1 MENKTKITLSEK
13 LIQRQYNPDFIP
25 PKDQVVFTISEL
37 PIGVIQNFI
46 ILSGVAKAGKSTFLA
61 AAISSAFM
69 PGDVF
74 GMKFRFPEGRRK
86 IAYFDTEQSEY
97 DFFRQV
103 NKVKNFA
110 HINGLPEWAHFY
122 SVREDSPSE
131 IKALIETYLENNPEC
146 PVVIIDGIL
155 DLCLD
160 YNSEVESRQLINWF
174 KKLTKVYN
182 CLFIGVL
189 HQGKGLGN
197 QTLGHLGSNCDRW
210 ASSTLEVIKD
220 KDKKTFTL
228 QPRFL
233 RSSEDFE
240 PVVLMNYDNQW
251 RQVDNVKMP
260 ENDANKSN
268 PTDLSEMTHKKM
280 ILQVLAIHKPYK
292 DLIADIQELTAKGTS
307 YAKKICK
314 IWIEKN
320 LIVKNTKNLY
330 EKRF

>member
-1 MENKTKITLSEK
+1 MEQKTSITLPEK
-13 LIQRQYNPDFIP
+13 LLLRKYNPDFIP
-25 PKDQVVFTISEL
+25 PKDQVVFTIQEL

-69 PGDVF
+69 PGDMF

-103 NKVKNFA
+103 NKIKNFA
-110 HINGLPEWAHFY
+110 GINGLPDWADFY
-122 SVREDSPSE
+122 SVREDNPSE
-131 IKALIETYLENNPEC
+131 IRALIQTYLENNPEC
-146 PVVIIDGIL
+146 PIIIIDGIL
-155 DLCLD
+155 DLIFD
-160 YNSEVESRQLINWF
+160 YNNEVESRKLVNWF
-174 KKLTKVYN
+174 KKLTKIYN

-210 ASSTLEVIKD
+210 ASSTLEVVKD
-220 KDKKTFTL
+220 KEKKTFTL

-233 RSSEDFE
+233 RSSEDFD

-251 RQVDNVKMP
+251 RQMDSYKEP
-260 ENDANKSN
+260 ENTEKNDPLKFN
-268 PTDLSEMTHKKM
+268 EMNHKKL
-280 ILQVLAIHKPYK
+280 ILQVLSIEKNYK
-292 DLIADIQELTAKGTS
+292 DLISEIQEVTAKGTN
-307 YAKKICK
+307 YAKKLCK

-320 LIVKNTKNLY
+320 YIQKDNNLY
-330 EKRF
+330 IKNFK

>member
-1 MENKTKITLSEK
+1 MQQDKTITLPEK
-13 LIQRQYNPDFIP
+13 LQLRKYNPDFIP
-25 PKDQVVFTISEL
+25 PKDQVVFSIQEL
-37 PIGVIQNFI
+37 PVGVIENFI
-46 ILSGVAKAGKSTFLA
+46 ILSGMAKAGKSTFLA

-69 PGDVF
+69 PGDMF
-74 GMKFRFPEGRRK
+74 GMKFRLPEGRRK

-110 HINGLPEWAHFY
+110 HINNLPEWAHFY

-131 IKALIETYLENNPEC
+131 IKALIETYLENNPDC

-160 YNSEVESRQLINWF
+160 YNNEVESRLLINWF
-174 KKLTKVYN
+174 KKLTKIYK

-189 HQGKGLGN
+189 HQGKGIGN
-197 QTLGHLGSNCDRW
+197 NTLGHLGSNCDRW
-210 ASSTLEVIKD
+210 ASSTLEVVKD
-220 KDKKTFTL
+220 KEKKTFTL

-240 PVVLMNYDNQW
+240 PVVLMNFNNQW
-251 RQVDNVKMP
+251 HQTTPDIKT
-260 ENDANKSN
+260 ETETKST
-268 PTDLSEMTHKKM
+268 PTELNEMQHKKL
-280 ILQVLAIHKPYK
+280 ILQVLVLEKPYK
-292 DLIADIQELTAKGTS
+292 DLISEIQEVTAKGTN
-307 YAKKICK
+307 YAKKLCK

-320 LIVKNTKNLY
+320 LIIKNYKNDY
-330 EKRF
+330 QKNF

>member
-1 MENKTKITLSEK
+1 MQQDKTITLPEK
-13 LIQRQYNPDFIP
+13 LELRKYNPDFIP
-25 PKDQVVFTISEL
+25 PKDQVVFSIAEL

-69 PGDVF
+69 PGDMF
-74 GMKFRFPEGRRK
+74 GMKFKFPEGRRK

-103 NKVKNFA
+103 NKIKNFA
-110 HINGLPEWAHFY
+110 GINGLPEWAHLY
-122 SVREDSPSE
+122 SVREDNPDE
-131 IKALIETYLENNPEC
+131 IRALIETYLENNPEC
-146 PVVIIDGIL
+146 PVIIIDGIL
-155 DLCLD
+155 DLIFD
-160 YNSEVESRQLINWF
+160 YNNEVESRKLVNWF
-174 KKLTKVYN
+174 KKLTKIYN

-220 KDKKTFTL
+220 KEKKTFTL

-251 RQVDNVKMP
+251 RQVHAIKEP
-260 ENDANKSN
+260 ENTNKIDPLN
-268 PTDLSEMTHKKM
+268 FNEMNHKKI
-280 ILQVLAIHKPYK
+280 ILQTLAIEKSYK
-292 DLIADIQELTAKGTS
+292 DLILEIQEVTAKGTN
-307 YAKKICK
+307 YAKKLCK

-320 LIVKNTKNLY
+320 LITKNY
-330 EKRF
+330 KNDYQKNF

>member
-1 MENKTKITLSEK
+1 MEQDKTITLPEK
-13 LIQRQYNPDFIP
+13 LALRKYNPDFIP
-25 PKDQVVFTISEL
+25 PKDQVVFTINEL

-69 PGDVF
+69 PGDMF

-103 NKVKNFA
+103 NKIKNFA
-110 HINGLPEWAHFY
+110 GINGLPEWADFY
-122 SVREDSPSE
+122 SVREDNPDE
-131 IKALIETYLENNPEC
+131 IRALIETYLENNPEC
-146 PVVIIDGIL
+146 PVIIIDGIL
-155 DLCLD
+155 DLIFD
-160 YNSEVESRQLINWF
+160 YNNEVESRKLVNWF
-174 KKLTKVYN
+174 KKLTKIYN

-220 KDKKTFTL
+220 KEKKTFTL

-251 RQVDNVKMP
+251 RQVDSIKET
-260 ENDANKSN
+260 ENTNKIDPVN
-268 PTDLSEMTHKKM
+268 FNEMNHKKM
-280 ILQVLAIHKPYK
+280 ILQILAIEKPYK
-292 DLIADIQELTAKGTS
+292 DLILEIQEVTAKGTN
-307 YAKKICK
+307 YAKKLCK

-320 LIVKNTKNLY
+320 LIVKNYNNLY

>member
-1 MENKTKITLSEK
+1 MEQKTNITLPEK
-13 LIQRQYNPDFIP
+13 LAQRKYNPDFIP
-25 PKDQVVFTISEL
+25 PKDQVVFLINEL

-69 PGDVF
+69 PGDMF
-74 GMKFRFPEGRRK
+74 GMKFKFPEGRRK

-103 NKVKNFA
+103 NKIKNFA
-110 HINGLPEWAHFY
+110 GINGLPEWADFY
-122 SVREDSPSE
+122 SVREDNPSE
-131 IKALIETYLENNPEC
+131 IRALIQTYLENNPEC
-146 PVVIIDGIL
+146 PIVIIDGIL
-155 DLCLD
+155 DLIFD
-160 YNSEVESRQLINWF
+160 YNNEVESRKLVNWF
-174 KKLTKVYN
+174 KKLTKIYN

-210 ASSTLEVIKD
+210 ASSTLEVVKD
-220 KDKKTFTL
+220 KEKKTFTL

-233 RSSEDFE
+233 RSSEDFD

-251 RQVDNVKMP
+251 RQVDSYKEP
-260 ENDANKSN
+260 ENTEKKDPLTFN
-268 PTDLSEMTHKKM
+268 EMNHKKM
-280 ILQVLAIHKPYK
+280 ILQILAIEKNYK
-292 DLIADIQELTAKGTS
+292 DLVAEIQEVTAKGTN
-307 YAKKICK
+307 YAKKLCK

-320 LIVKNTKNLY
+320 LITKNY
-330 EKRF
+330 NNVYQKNF

>member
-1 MENKTKITLSEK
+1 MQQDKTITLPEK
-13 LIQRQYNPDFIP
+13 LELRKYNPDFIP
-25 PKDQVVFTISEL
+25 PKDQVVFSIQEL

-69 PGDVF
+69 PGDMF
-74 GMKFRFPEGRRK
+74 GMKFKFPEGRRK

-122 SVREDSPSE
+122 SVREDSPNE
-131 IKALIETYLENNPEC
+131 IKALIETYLQNNPDC

-174 KKLTKVYN
+174 KKLTKIYN

-189 HQGKGLGN
+189 HQGKGIGN

-210 ASSTLEVIKD
+210 ASSTLEVVKD
-220 KDKKTFTL
+220 KEKKTFTL

-251 RQVDNVKMP
+251 RQIDSVKEP
-260 ENDANKSN
+260 ENTTQNDPLNFN
-268 PTDLSEMTHKKM
+268 EMNHKKM
-280 ILQVLAIHKPYK
+280 ILKILAIEKPYK
-292 DLIADIQELTAKGTS
+292 DVIAEIQELTAKGTN
-307 YAKKICK
+307 YAKKLCK

-320 LIVKNTKNLY
+320 LITKNY
-330 EKRF
+330 KNDYQKNF

>member
-1 MENKTKITLSEK
+1 MEQDKTITLPEK
-13 LIQRQYNPDFIP
+13 LAKRKYNPDFIP

-46 ILSGVAKAGKSTFLA
+46 ILTGVAKAGKSTFLA

-69 PGDVF
+69 PGDMF

-103 NKVKNFA
+103 NKIKNFA
-110 HINGLPEWAHFY
+110 GINGLPEWADFY
-122 SVREDSPSE
+122 SVREDNPSE
-131 IKALIETYLENNPEC
+131 IRALIQTYLENNPEC
-146 PVVIIDGIL
+146 PVIIIDGIL
-155 DLCLD
+155 DLIFD
-160 YNSEVESRQLINWF
+160 YNNEVESRKLVNWF

-210 ASSTLEVIKD
+210 ASSTLEVVKD
-220 KDKKTFTL
+220 KEKKTFTL

-251 RQVDNVKMP
+251 RQIDAIKEP
-260 ENDANKSN
+260 ENTNKIDPVN
-268 PTDLSEMTHKKM
+268 FNEMTHKKM
-280 ILQVLAIHKPYK
+280 ILQVLAIEKPYK
-292 DLIADIQELTAKGTS
+292 DIISEIQEVTAKGTN
-307 YAKKICK
+307 YAKKLCK

-320 LIVKNTKNLY
+320 LITKNYNNLY